1 MIILNNVTLIADHCN
16 LEKLSKECCPYENG
30 IEIIIIHYLHITL
43 TTQTHSHFNVT
54 VNNPIS

>member
-30 IEIIIIHYLHITL
+30 IEIHYSLFAYYT
-43 TTQTHSHFNVT
+43 
-54 VNNPIS
+54 NNSNS